1 MDKLEKLISVRSAK
15 VAKIKENIAK
25 LREQG
30 VSADEIE
37 LTPGN
42 SAARLQE
49 YQDIVDY
56 LVELRTLK
64 NAGKGVMNNDNK
76 GKW

>member
-64 NAGKGVMNNDNK
+64 NAGKGV
-76 GKW
+76 

>member
-1 MDKLEKLISVRSAK
+1 MEKLEKLISVRSAK

-64 NAGKGVMNNDNK
+64 NAGEGV
-76 GKW
+76 

>member
-64 NAGKGVMNNDNK
+64 NAGKEV
-76 GKW
+76 

>member
-64 NAGKGVMNNDNK
+64 NAGEGV
-76 GKW
+76 

>member
-1 MDKLEKLISVRSAK
+1 MDKLEKLISARSAK

-42 SAARLQE
+42 SASRLQE

-64 NAGKGVMNNDNK
+64 NAGKGV
-76 GKW
+76 

>member
-56 LVELRTLK
+56 LLELRTLK
-64 NAGKGVMNNDNK
+64 NAGEGL
-76 GKW
+76 

>member
-1 MDKLEKLISVRSAK
+1 MEKLEKLIAVRSAK

-30 VSADEIE
+30 VSADKIE
-37 LTPGN
+37 LIPRN

-64 NAGKGVMNNDNK
+64 NAGEGV
-76 GKW
+76 

>member
-1 MDKLEKLISVRSAK
+1 MEKLERLIAVRSAK
-15 VAKIKENIAK
+15 VRKIEDNIDK

-30 VSADEIE
+30 VSAEDIE

-49 YQDIVDY
+49 YKDIVEY
-56 LVELRTLK
+56 LVELRELR
-64 NAGKGVMNNDNK
+64 KGVVTN
-76 GKW
+76 GH

>member
-49 YQDIVDY
+49 FC
-56 LVELRTLK
+56 
-64 NAGKGVMNNDNK
+64 
-76 GKW
+76 

>member
-64 NAGKGVMNNDNK
+64 NAGEGL
-76 GKW
+76 

>member
-64 NAGKGVMNNDNK
+64 NAGEEV
-76 GKW
+76 

>member
-1 MDKLEKLISVRSAK
+1 MSDKLEKLISVRSAK

-64 NAGKGVMNNDNK
+64 NAGEGV
-76 GKW
+76 

>member
-64 NAGKGVMNNDNK
+64 NAGEGYNNDNK